1 MPPVFGNVVLL
12 RAEGAPFIRPVAFP
26 ALQGTRL
33 ELIGNCFL
41 GARRYWALR
50 R

>member
-33 ELIGNCFL
+33 EELPCAVDVDVW
-41 GARRYWALR
+41 GA
-50 R
+50 